1 MTKKFLVAI
10 DGSEQAWKALDLA
23 IDIAKRSDAELSIL
37 HVVPYEA
44 FPEGLKDFAKV
55 EGINIEEERA
65 RFHAGRAL
73 ADALTAEAAARAAKQ
88 GLERVKTL
96 TAEGNASKEIVATAN
111 SEAADMLFMGSR
123 GLGEVRGL
131 LMGSVSHK
139 VMNMAP
145 CTCVAVK

>member
-1 MTKKFLVAI
+1 M
-10 DGSEQAWKALDLA
+10 
-23 IDIAKRSDAELSIL
+23 
-37 HVVPYEA
+37 
-44 FPEGLKDFAKV
+44 
-55 EGINIEEERA
+55 
-65 RFHAGRAL
+65 
-73 ADALTAEAAARAAKQ
+73 TAEAAARAAKQ